1 MKSNLVKKL
10 ALGLALAGAFS
21 VVVVNVPVA
30 EVSAAASEAT
40 FSVDSIT
47 GDYSVINNSVYKNY
61 GTVGKTIHFTTNVS
75 GSAESL
81 GFTYSISNRAVSRP
95 ASVYGPY
102 ATNKFN
108 WTPENSGLC
117 SVNVTAK
124 DAYGNSKSNSMYVF
138 VNDALKVTS
147 LTSDHPINLGEFT
160 GRSKVGETVE
170 FTTATTGGCF
180 GNKTYT
186 YSIIPRN
193 ATPSNRTVTYYNQSS
208 TLQWTPKYSGI
219 YAIQVEAKDQT
230 NNVAT
235 KTIYV
240 QVQ

>member
-1 MKSNLVKKL
+1 MKSNLVKKI
-10 ALGLALAGAFS
+10 ALGLALAGALS
-21 VVVVNVPVA
+21 VAVVNAPVN
-30 EVSAAASEAT
+30 EVVASASEAT

-47 GDYSVINNSVYKNY
+47 GDYSVMNNTAYKNY

-75 GSAESL
+75 GSAASL
-81 GFTYSISNRAVSRP
+81 GFTYSISNRAVQRP
-95 ASVYGPY
+95 ATVYGPY

-108 WTPENSGLC
+108 WTPEQPGLC

-124 DAYGNSKSNSMYVF
+124 DAYGNSKSNNVYVF
-138 VNDALKVTS
+138 VNEALQVTS

-160 GRSKVGETVE
+160 GRSNVGETVT
-170 FTTATTGGCF
+170 FTTATTGGYY

-186 YSIIPRN
+186 YTIIPRN
-193 ATPSNRTVTYYNQSS
+193 ATPENRTVTYYNQSS
-208 TLQWTPKYSGI
+208 TLQWTPSYPGI